1 MIYCYLFTRWLS
13 YVCLSIL
20 NKNACKVIYIN
31 YITSYYFYGTEFWS
45 THTHIC
51 VHVCVSVVLRVCM
64 CVSVSLRLFHLFRLL
79 ASLKSTKARL
89 YFHCCICCDLL
100 LLPHQKSTEAGL
112 NLGRTTI
119 LHRLSICRL
128 LSVLLQPLF
137 HCALLLLL
145 LASQCTWTGTRL
157 AALGTVTAAAAADV
171 GAGFVEA
178 IQLFAHS
185 IATKSRL
192 YLDGCTFLGLQR

>member
-1 MIYCYLFTRWLS
+1 MCVCVCFCGLAS
-13 YVCLSIL
+13 VYVC
-20 NKNACKVIYIN
+20 
-31 YITSYYFYGTEFWS
+31 
-45 THTHIC
+45 
-51 VHVCVSVVLRVCM
+51 VCM
-64 CVSVSLRLFHLFRLL
+64 SLRLFHLFRLL

-112 NLGRTTI
+112 NFGRTTI

-128 LSVLLQPLF
+128 LSVLLQPLL

-178 IQLFAHS
+178 IQLFAHT

>member
-1 MIYCYLFTRWLS
+1 MY
-13 YVCLSIL
+13 
-20 NKNACKVIYIN
+20 
-31 YITSYYFYGTEFWS
+31 
-45 THTHIC
+45 
-51 VHVCVSVVLRVCM
+51 VCM
-64 CVSVSLRLFHLFRLL
+64 CVFLWSCECVCVCLSLRLFHLFRLL

-89 YFHCCICCDLL
+89 YFHCCICGDLL
-100 LLPHQKSTEAGL
+100 LLPHKKSTEAGL

-128 LSVLLQPLF
+128 LSLLLQPLL
-137 HCALLLLL
+137 HRSLLLLL
-145 LASQCTWTGTRL
+145 LASQCTRTGTRL
-157 AALGTVTAAAAADV
+157 AALGTVAAAAA
-171 GAGFVEA
+171 AVEA